1 MPKTISEIEITPVK
15 PNKGLVAFSS
25 FVLFDSIFCSSVAIM
40 TRPDGGYRLCF
51 PTKKVSMHDVGI
63 FYPISKQVGLIIKE
77 KVIEKYEEVINQ
89 HDRYSN
95 TKN

>member
-1 MPKTISEIEITPVK
+1 MFKTISEIEITPVK

-89 HDRYSN
+89 HDRYGN

>member
-40 TRPDGGYRLCF
+40 TRPNGGYRLCF
-51 PTKKVSMHDVGI
+51 PTKKVSMRDVGI